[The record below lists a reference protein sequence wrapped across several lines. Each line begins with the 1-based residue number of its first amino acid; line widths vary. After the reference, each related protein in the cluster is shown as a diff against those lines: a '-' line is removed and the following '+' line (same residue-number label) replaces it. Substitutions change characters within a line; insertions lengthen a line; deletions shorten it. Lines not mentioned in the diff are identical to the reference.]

1 MTHPRLRVRDCY
13 FYLLRWSVLY
23 DVAAAVYYDVVWT
36 LVEVGLREP
45 TRKMM
50 MYDLICLVQ
59 MQVPMLEENVRMHH
73 VVPVVDL
80 LHLERE
86 GMARQMY
93 PRMDEVHDYGL
104 ALVHQWLH
112 LTVQEL
118 QISDAKES
126 VRSQSTD
133 EVLLEVV
140 PS

>member
-45 TRKMM
+45 TRKRM
-50 MYDLICLVQ
+50 MYEMICLVP

-73 VVPVVDL
+73 VPVVDL

-93 PRMDEVHDYGL
+93 PRMDEVHDYDP
-104 ALVHQWLH
+104 APVHHQWLH

-118 QISDAKES
+118 QISDAKGS